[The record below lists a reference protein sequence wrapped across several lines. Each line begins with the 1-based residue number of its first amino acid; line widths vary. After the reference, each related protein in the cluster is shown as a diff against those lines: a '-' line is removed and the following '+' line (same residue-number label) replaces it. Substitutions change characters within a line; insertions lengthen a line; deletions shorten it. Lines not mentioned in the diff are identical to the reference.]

1 MLGSTI
7 SHYRILEE
15 LGGGGMGIVYKAEDL
30 RLRRL
35 VALKFLPA
43 SSSGEHA
50 AAERFLREARAASAL
65 NHPNICTIYDFGD
78 HDGRS
83 FLAME
88 LLEGQTLKDLIATRV
103 LSHDALLSIAIGVAD
118 ALDAAHVHGI
128 VHRDIKPANI
138 FVTKRGDAKI
148 LDFGLAKLPVAFEAP
163 NDTTLA
169 SPDPTLTG
177 PGMTLG
183 TAAYMSP
190 EQARGEILDART
202 DLFSFG
208 LVLYEMATGRQAFT
222 GRTNALLFDALL
234 NSTPT
239 APTRINAEISPDLER
254 IIAKA
259 LEKDREL
266 RYQSASE
273 MRSDLKRLRRDSGSD
288 RPPAPGSFQS
298 MPARTSAPEPV
309 VLVNAPTSK
318 RGRASGGGVRGLSH
332 WTGIVLML
340 VAAVLATVFTYSV
353 LRSRRPSVSA
363 FTERDAI
370 VLADFVNTTGDPT
383 FDGTLRQALAIN
395 LEQSPY
401 LNIVSPARVR
411 DALQL
416 MGKKPDEPVTEAV
429 ARDICLRRGIKAL
442 LAGSIAPLG
451 SRFVITLRAVN
462 AETGDTLAS
471 DQQQADRR
479 EDVLQALGVAAS
491 KLRERLGETLAS
503 IKKYDAPITEATT
516 SSLQALQAFAQGDAI
531 RAQGREV
538 DAMPFFER
546 AIELDH
552 DFALAYA
559 RLATMSA
566 NLGESEKAMKY
577 GEAAYQ
583 RRDRASERERFYI
596 TTRYLSTVGD
606 SVGLERT
613 YQLWKETYPHDS
625 TPLNNLAAIQLDA
638 GKLDSAI
645 ENASAAIRVDP
656 SVRFSYGN
664 LSRVYVALNRLDEA
678 KTILTKGITL
688 APNAGDLAGIRFTIA
703 YLENDD
709 KEMARLVEQARSK
722 DPGFAGQILIT
733 NAEVEIA
740 RGHLR
745 AAREL
750 VGETER
756 LAQQAGLS
764 GTAASF
770 LAEVALLEASVG
782 DDANAIRH
790 ADRAVALAPGA
801 TAPWATAV
809 VYYETGQPSKA
820 EPLVTAF
827 ARRFPKDQYYQT
839 LWRPLAASSAAAARG
854 NFQVAL
860 DALRDAESWE
870 PAKPAL
876 LKQKGR
882 LLLAMGRATEAADV
896 FKRAIATRYVAEPT
910 PIGRVARVWLAR
922 ALAKSGD
929 DAGARREY
937 EQVFEEWKAAD
948 PDVPILVEA
957 RKEYALLTR

>member
-1 MLGSTI
+1 MLGLTI

-43 SSSGEHA
+43 ALSGEHS
-50 AAERFLREARAASAL
+50 AAERFLREARVASAL

-88 LLEGQTLKDLIATRV
+88 LLEGQTLEDLIATHV
-103 LSHDALLSIAIGVAD
+103 LSQDAFLSIAIGVAD
-118 ALDAAHVHGI
+118 ALDAAHAHGI

-190 EQARGEILDART
+190 EQARGEVLDART

-239 APTRINAEISPDLER
+239 APTRINTEISPDLER

-273 MRSDLKRLRRDSGSD
+273 MRSDLKRLRRDVGSD
-288 RPPAPGSFQS
+288 RSHAPISFLS
-298 MPARTSAPEPV
+298 SSAKTSAQDGV
-309 VLVNAPTSK
+309 AVASAPPGDV
-318 RGRASGGGVRGLSH
+318 RRLNGGVRGLSH

-340 VAAVLATVFTYSV
+340 ASFVAASVFTYSV
-353 LRSRRPSVSA
+353 LRSGRPAVSA
-363 FTERDAI
+363 FTDRDAI
-370 VLADFVNTTGDPT
+370 LVADFVNTTGDPT

-401 LNIVSPARVR
+401 LNIVSQGRVR
-411 DALQL
+411 ETLQL

-429 ARDICLRRGIKAL
+429 ARDICLRRGVKAL

-451 SRFVITLRAVN
+451 SRFVITLRAIN
-462 AETGDTLAS
+462 AATGDTLAS

-479 EDVLQALGVAAS
+479 EDVLQALGTAAS
-491 KLRERLGETLAS
+491 TLRERLGETLAS

-531 RAQGREV
+531 RAQGREI
-538 DAMPFFER
+538 DAIPLYER
-546 AIELDH
+546 AIELDG

-559 RLATMSA
+559 RVATLSA
-566 NLGESEKAMKY
+566 NVGESEKAMKY

-596 TTRYLSTVGD
+596 TTRYLATVGD
-606 SVGLERT
+606 IVGLERT
-613 YQLWKETYPHDS
+613 YQLWKEMYPHDT
-625 TPLNNLAAIQLDA
+625 TPLINLASLQVDS
-638 GKLDSAI
+638 GKIDSAI
-645 ENASAAIRVDP
+645 ENASAAMRVD
-656 SVRFSYGN
+656 SSARFSYGN
-664 LSRVYVALNRLDEA
+664 LSRAYIARNRLDEA
-678 KTILTKGITL
+678 KAILTKGLAL
-688 APNAGDLAGIRFTIA
+688 APNAGDLAAIRLTIA

-709 KEMARLVEQARSK
+709 TGMTRLVAQARSK
-722 DPGFAGQILIT
+722 DPGFAGQILVT
-733 NAEVEIA
+733 DAEVEIA
-740 RGHLR
+740 RGRLR
-745 AAREL
+745 AAREI
-750 VGETER
+750 VAETER
-756 LAQQAGLS
+756 LAQQAGLT

-770 LAEVALLEASVG
+770 LAEVALLETAVG
-782 DDANAIRH
+782 DHVNGIRH

-809 VYYETGQPSKA
+809 VYYKAGEPSKA
-820 EPLVTAF
+820 EPLIAAF

-839 LWRPLAASSAAAARG
+839 LWRPLAASSAATARG
-854 NFQVAL
+854 NFQTAL
-860 DALRDAESWE
+860 DALKDAEGWE
-870 PAKPAL
+870 LSKPAIL
-876 LKQKGR
+876 EQKGKV
-882 LLLAMGRATEAADV
+882 LLAMGRATEAADV
-896 FKRAIATRYVAEPT
+896 FKRVLTVRYVAEPT
-910 PIGRVARVWLAR
+910 PLGRVARLWLAR
-922 ALAKSGD
+922 ALANSGD
-929 DAGARREY
+929 AAGARREY
-937 EQVFEEWKAAD
+937 EQVFTEWKAAD

-957 RKEYALLTR
+957 RKEYARLPR